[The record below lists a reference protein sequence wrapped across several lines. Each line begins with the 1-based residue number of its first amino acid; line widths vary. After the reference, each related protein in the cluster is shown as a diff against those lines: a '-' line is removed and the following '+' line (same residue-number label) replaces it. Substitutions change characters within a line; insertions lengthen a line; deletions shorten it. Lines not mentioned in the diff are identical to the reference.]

1 MIQRWSC
8 AVYEVK
14 GVTWH
19 STFKYLLGEN
29 CVIERR
35 GYTGKNLRFQVGITL
50 VNMWNN
56 NPMLAYY
63 WLF

>member
-35 GYTGKNLRFQVGITL
+35 GYTGKKFKIPS
-50 VNMWNN
+50 WNN
-56 NPMLAYY
+56 IGKYVE
-63 WLF
+63 